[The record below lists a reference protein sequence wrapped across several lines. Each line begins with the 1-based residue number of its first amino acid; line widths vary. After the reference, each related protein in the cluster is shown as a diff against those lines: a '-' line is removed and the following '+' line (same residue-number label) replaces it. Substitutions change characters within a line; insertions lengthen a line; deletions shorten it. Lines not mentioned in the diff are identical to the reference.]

1 MRSFRFV
8 ALAVL
13 ISMAVQAQEVQAH
26 EISEEEEKAIQEQL
40 DSIMHTEA
48 VKAINDTA
56 FTIEASR
63 VTFRTGYTAN
73 VTPSTNFITVNKNK
87 ASVQT
92 AFNVPISGPN
102 GMGGVTVE
110 GTVTNYRVTTDKKS
124 GDTMVSMSIMGVGIS
139 ATANIRLFKDCNK
152 ATAEIMP
159 DFNSDNLRLS
169 YEKIVFIY
177 YSIGVTGIVR
187 ERPGYGKS

>member
-139 ATANIRLFKDCNK
+139 ATANIRLFKDSNK

-159 DFNSDNLRLS
+159 NFNSDNLRLS
-169 YEKIVFIY
+169 GILLPPERSTVFKGR
-177 YSIGVTGIVR
+177 SL
-187 ERPGYGKS
+187 

>member
-1 MRSFRFV
+1 
-8 ALAVL
+8 
-13 ISMAVQAQEVQAH
+13 
-26 EISEEEEKAIQEQL
+26 
-40 DSIMHTEA
+40 MHTEA

-169 YEKIVFIY
+169 GILLPPERSTVFKGR
-177 YSIGVTGIVR
+177 SL
-187 ERPGYGKS
+187 